1 MQGTGVVARAL
12 ADYAQSWEFATRE
25 ASHIRSS
32 ARRESQPRG
41 RGVGSTTARLD
52 ADEPFGSRFAARPRS
67 SETRSPVPVVCGA
80 RPDER
85 FGYTA
90 EGPNLRLIP
99 AFESIIF

>member
-32 ARRESQPRG
+32 
-41 RGVGSTTARLD
+41 ARLD